1 MLSSTNYDDTEERIV
16 GGQNGLGAKL
26 TNIFSYEFHVETID
40 ASRKL
45 IYKQKFKII
54 RRIIHQI

>member
-26 TNIFSYEFHVETID
+26 TNIFSSEFHVETID